1 MSETEKPRDIKA
13 EMDGLRAEVEEL
25 GVNAHAGDPNALELL
40 HELEKAVEDVQ
51 PGETVKETARNFHE
65 LGRLREKLD
74 QVAGVREAN
83 ASEKSTVP
91 HENRWEQQEAE
102 RKKCARE
109 DRVLMNELRATEITR
124 NKLLLD
130 IWADEVEMKKE
141 SHQAYLKDVKS
152 LTQWRAENTRIL
164 NSVALAAQGFVKV
177 VGLLAAAGEKVAKRW
192 SK

>member
-1 MSETEKPRDIKA
+1 MSNPEKPNDVQDDVAK
-13 EMDGLRAEVEEL
+13 LRAEINKL
-25 GVNAHAGDPNALELL
+25 DDSGVQLNDPGEKVKPEFLVMKGDPT
-40 HELEKAVEDVQ
+40 EKAECCG
-51 PGETVKETARNFHE
+51 PNK
-65 LGRLREKLD
+65 
-74 QVAGVREAN
+74 
-83 ASEKSTVP
+83 
-91 HENRWEQQEAE
+91 WEQQEAE

-152 LTQWRAENTRIL
+152 LIQWRAENTRIL

-177 VGLLAAAGEKVAKRW
+177 VGLLASAGEKVAKRW